1 MSFEAEVLKANRIA
15 YRDETIRTFIQEVQK
30 DIKKGI
36 PVVMGGDFNEPSHLD
51 WLDNTKIYLI
61 IMELS
66 FIGIVL

>member
-1 MSFEAEVLKANRIA
+1 LSFEAEVLKANRIA